1 MMLTSAVFTPVSDA
15 LAKDGEY
22 GFLEGRSVALIHP
35 IAMGALFIVAARTGF
50 LGLRTKKIREIPNQ
64 IKYGC
69 REPGFFPH

>member
-50 LGLRTKKIREIPNQ
+50 LGLKTKKIREIPNQ
-64 IKYGC
+64 IKYGS
-69 REPGFFPH
+69 